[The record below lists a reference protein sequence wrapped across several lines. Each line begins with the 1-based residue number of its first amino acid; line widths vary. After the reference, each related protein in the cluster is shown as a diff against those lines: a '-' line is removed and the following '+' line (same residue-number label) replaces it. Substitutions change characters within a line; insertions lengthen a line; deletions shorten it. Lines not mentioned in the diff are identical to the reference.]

1 MTHRPHPWR
10 WGTAVLLLTVVCA
23 WLGLMAGSEGLD
35 TDWRWSD
42 PIVQDIRWPRTLG
55 AWLAGALLGLAGAL
69 AQGLFRNPL
78 ADPYLLGS
86 ASGAGLGVAAALAVV
101 SWSGAVIS
109 PGVAWT
115 QPWVW
120 RLGLT
125 GCAFVGAWGAVLL
138 TLLLARGA
146 HHSLRLLLSGVV
158 VGVVLGALTSLLMV
172 AVPQAWPVM
181 QSFLLGS
188 TAMIGMPAVVLMAWV
203 LLPSIAVA
211 LAMARWLDGLRLG
224 EDTARSLGLP
234 IGLLRWVLVGVLA
247 LCTAT
252 SVAQAG
258 LIAFVGLVAP
268 HLVRSR
274 VALPYGPLLMLSAAT
289 GGLLLC
295 AADVLARA
303 IMAPRE
309 LPVGILTAVL
319 GGGYLLWRLHRQPQR
334 GTP

>member
-1 MTHRPHPWR
+1 M
-10 WGTAVLLLTVVCA
+10 LLLTVASVC
-23 WLGLMAGSEGLD
+23 LGLMAGSEGLD
-35 TDWRWSD
+35 TAWLWSD
-42 PIVQDIRWPRTLG
+42 PFVQDIRWPRTLG

-69 AQGLFRNPL
+69 AQGVFRNPL

-101 SWSGAVIS
+101 SWGGAVIS
-109 PGVAWT
+109 PGVSWL

-158 VGVVLGALTSLLMV
+158 VGVVLGAVTSLLMV

-188 TAMIGMPAVVLMAWV
+188 TAMMGMPSVALMAWV
-203 LLPSIAVA
+203 LLPALAVA

-234 IGLLRWVLVGVLA
+234 MGLTRWVLVAVLA

-268 HLVRSR
+268 HVVRARS
-274 VALPYGPLLMLSAAT
+274 ALPHAVLLIRSAAM

-303 IMAPRE
+303 CMAPRE

-319 GGGYLLWRLHRQPQR
+319 GGGYLLWRLHQHPQR

>member
-1 MTHRPHPWR
+1 MTRMPSWR
-10 WGTAVLLLTVVCA
+10 WGISLLLLSIACIV
-23 WLGLMAGSEGLD
+23 LGLMTGSEGLD
-35 TDWRWSD
+35 NGWHWAD

-55 AWLAGALLGLAGAL
+55 AWMAGALLGLAGAL

-101 SWSGAVIS
+101 SWGGAVLS
-109 PGVAWT
+109 PGVTWA

-120 RLGLT
+120 RLGMT
-125 GCAFVGAWGAVLL
+125 SCAFVGAWGAVLL
-138 TLLLARGA
+138 TLLLAKGA

-158 VGVVLGALTSLLMV
+158 VGVVLGAVTSLLMV

-188 TAMIGMPAVVLMAWV
+188 TAMIGMPAMVLMAWV
-203 LLPSIAVA
+203 LLPSLLVA

-234 IGLLRWVLVGVLA
+234 IGLMRWVLIGVLA

-274 VALPYGPLLMLSAAT
+274 ASLSHGPLLALSAAM

-295 AADVLARA
+295 AADVMARMV
-303 IMAPRE
+303 MAPRE

-319 GGGYLLWRLHRQPQR
+319 GGGYLLWRLHSQPQR
-334 GTP
+334 AAP

>member
-1 MTHRPHPWR
+1 
-10 WGTAVLLLTVVCA
+10 
-23 WLGLMAGSEGLD
+23 
-35 TDWRWSD
+35 
-42 PIVQDIRWPRTLG
+42 
-55 AWLAGALLGLAGAL
+55 
-69 AQGLFRNPL
+69 
-78 ADPYLLGS
+78 
-86 ASGAGLGVAAALAVV
+86 
-101 SWSGAVIS
+101 
-109 PGVAWT
+109 
-115 QPWVW
+115 
-120 RLGLT
+120 
-125 GCAFVGAWGAVLL
+125 VLL

-158 VGVVLGALTSLLMV
+158 VGVVLGAVTSLLMV

-234 IGLLRWVLVGVLA
+234 IGLLRWVLIGVLA